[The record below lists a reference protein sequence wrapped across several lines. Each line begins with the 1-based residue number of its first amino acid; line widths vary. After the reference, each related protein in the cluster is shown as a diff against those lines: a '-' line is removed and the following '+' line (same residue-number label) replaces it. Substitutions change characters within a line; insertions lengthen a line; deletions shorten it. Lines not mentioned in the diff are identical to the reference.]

1 MTAMPMR
8 ALVRRPSS
16 RLAEGIVTHAERVAV
31 DADRA
36 ARQWADYVAALVA
49 AGWQIVEVPPAE
61 DCPDGV
67 FVEDTMVVYGDLAV
81 VSRPGAPARRPETR
95 AAAATVAAAG
105 YRTASISEPATLD
118 GGDVLKAGSTV
129 YVGLTERTNAAGA
142 DQLAG
147 FLEPLGATVVRV
159 PTTKVLHLK
168 SAVTALPDGR
178 VIGYPPLV
186 DDPAAFADF
195 LPVPEEAGAHVV
207 LLGPDD
213 DGVHRLLM
221 ADGAPRSAALFVELG
236 YRPVVVDISEFEK
249 LEGCVTCLSVRLR

>member
-36 ARQWADYVAALVA
+36 AF
-49 AGWQIVEVPPAE
+49 AE
-61 DCPDGV
+61 
-67 FVEDTMVVYGDLAV
+67 
-81 VSRPGAPARRPETR
+81 
-95 AAAATVAAAG
+95 
-105 YRTASISEPATLD
+105 
-118 GGDVLKAGSTV
+118 
-129 YVGLTERTNAAGA
+129 
-142 DQLAG
+142 
-147 FLEPLGATVVRV
+147 
-159 PTTKVLHLK
+159 
-168 SAVTALPDGR
+168 
-178 VIGYPPLV
+178 
-186 DDPAAFADF
+186 F

-236 YRPVVVDISEFEK
+236 YRPVAVDISEFEK